1 MAAIRRAP
9 KGTAG
14 GRRTGPMPRSV
25 GRFIVLGR
33 VRLKPANDNPS
44 RHASRKGLGATARIV
59 LTLGASVVV
68 LLAFP

>member
-1 MAAIRRAP
+1 MS
-9 KGTAG
+9 
-14 GRRTGPMPRSV
+14 RSV
-25 GRFIVLGR
+25 GRFIVRGR
-33 VRLKPANDNPS
+33 VRPKPANDNPS